1 MKDFEESS
9 LSEFALVEGENSLK
23 LKKADTPAAAVAQIP
38 AVGQVPSFGQIPAIA
53 QIPAGAAS
61 NVQAAAVSASPAAA
75 VNSTLSS
82 TTAGAGISS
91 GAQEEQAAGTPITA
105 PLAGIFYRAPKPGEK
120 PFVEVGSK
128 VEKGETV
135 GLIEAM
141 KMISEIPAP
150 CSGIVK
156 SILADDAEFAEYGKA
171 LIVIDDAANA

>member
-1 MKDFEESS
+1 MELTVENIRSIMKDFEESS

-23 LKKADTPAAAVAQIP
+23 LKKADTPAAAV
-38 AVGQVPSFGQIPAIA
+38 A